1 MRGMRRACSELPN
14 DNPMLHDGAVWVSMS
29 PTGRPR
35 AVARPPVVV
44 DAPEPAPQPAPV
56 EIAVPQP
63 VVTAA
68 EPDAFAQLLALL
80 GKVALGAGATRAAAV
95 LADFVTGQVV
105 DTARLGE
112 TLCAALVASGH
123 AARSGSGVTVSAP
136 VAATIQAWR
145 AVLSGESDDLSG
157 CDETLDTWCAD
168 LVAALA
174 GTPSRAGEIRRE
186 LRRFGV
192 AAFGLLAEAA

>member
-14 DNPMLHDGAVWVSMS
+14 DNPLLHDGAVWVSMS

-35 AVARPPVVV
+35 AVARPPSAV
-44 DAPEPAPQPAPV
+44 DAPEPEPAPV
-56 EIAVPQP
+56 KAAASEPLVA
-63 VVTAA
+63 AA

-80 GKVALGAGATRAAAV
+80 GKVALGVGATRAAAV
-95 LADFVTGQVV
+95 LADFVAGQVV

-136 VAATIQAWR
+136 MAATINAWR
-145 AVLSGESDDLSG
+145 AVLSGGSDDLSG

-168 LVAALA
+168 LVAALS
-174 GTPSRAGEIRRE
+174 GMPSRAGEIRRE